1 MAHWLRRPAGRRG
14 SAAVTVAGGAAVVAL
29 LVVVLAGRRDQFT
42 AALQVTSGWVLLA
55 AAGLQVV
62 ALVSRTE
69 AWHAC
74 VHAAGGT
81 LTRRRLFYAAGVGN
95 LGTLVNGQLGAAGR
109 IAMLRRSAPR
119 ESPRV
124 PALIAA
130 EVPILTVEAML
141 AALFSFTL
149 VGPLGL
155 PWWLPLAGL
164 GLAGLVLVGLGRLAS
179 RRQRGFWTGLAVLR
193 SMHGRVRVIA
203 FVLPAVFAQIA
214 RNWLVLRGLGVDA
227 SLFDAVAV
235 LIAIVTIGQ
244 LPVGPSNGAAAVVMI
259 LGTNGVAAAA
269 AGGVLLTVT
278 GMAGSLCFAAWVVGD
293 RLWRRA
299 RARAASSGHA
309 GAAPVPLPTSASAL
323 AAAPRS
329 SALRYRR
336 APDRGLGARG
346 GSAPVPLARPASPR
360 S

>member
-1 MAHWLRRPAGRRG
+1 MAWLRRHAGRCR
-14 SAAVTVAGGAAVVAL
+14 SAAVTLAGAAAVVVL
-29 LVVVLAGRRDQFT
+29 LAVVLAGHRDQFT
-42 AALQVTSGWVLLA
+42 AALQVTSV
-55 AAGLQVV
+55 
-62 ALVSRTE
+62 
-69 AWHAC
+69 
-74 VHAAGGT
+74 GT
-81 LTRRRLFYAAGVGN
+81 LSRRALFYAAGVGN
-95 LGTLVNGQLGAAGR
+95 LGTLINGQVGAAGR

-141 AALFSFTL
+141 AALT
-149 VGPLGL
+149 PT
-155 PWWLPLAGL
+155 PWWARWAFRGGFRSRAWRWPGSSSSASAGS
-164 GLAGLVLVGLGRLAS
+164 AS
-179 RRQRGFWTGLAVLR
+179 RKRRGFWTGLAVLR
-193 SMHGRVRVIA
+193 SLSGRVRVIA
-203 FVLPAVFAQIA
+203 FVLLATFAQIA

-278 GMAGSLCFAAWVVGD
+278 GTVGSLCFAAWVVAD
-293 RLWRRA
+293 RLWRA
-299 RARAASSGHA
+299 RASSAASGRA
-309 GAAPVPLPTSASAL
+309 GAAPVPLPRLASAR
-323 AAAPRS
+323 AAAPGS
-329 SALRYRR
+329 SAWTRRR
-336 APDRGLGARG
+336 APGTGPGARG
-346 GSAPVPLARPASPR
+346 GSAPVPLAPPAVPR

>member
-1 MAHWLRRPAGRRG
+1 MAWLQRHAGRCR
-14 SAAVTVAGGAAVVAL
+14 SAAVTLAGAAAVVVL
-29 LVVVLAGRRDQFT
+29 LVVVLAGHRAEFT
-42 AALQVTSGWVLLA
+42 AALQATSILVLLA

-62 ALVSRTE
+62 ALISRTE
-69 AWHAC
+69 AWHTC

-95 LGTLVNGQLGAAGR
+95 LGTLINGQVGAAGR

-130 EVPILTVEAML
+130 EFPILTIEAML
-141 AALFSFTL
+141 AALTSYTL

-164 GLAGLVLVGLGRLAS
+164 ALAGLVLVGLGRLAS
-179 RRQRGFWTGLAVLR
+179 RKRRGFWTGLAVLR
-193 SMHGRVRVIA
+193 SLRGRIHVIA
-203 FVLPAVFAQIA
+203 FVLVATFAQIA

-278 GMAGSLCFAAWVVGD
+278 GMVGSLCFAAWVVAD
-293 RLWRRA
+293 RLWRA
-299 RARAASSGHA
+299 RASSAASGRA
-309 GAAPVPLPTSASAL
+309 GAAPVPLPTLASAL
-323 AAAPRS
+323 AAAPGS
-329 SALRYRR
+329 SAWTRRR
-336 APDRGLGARG
+336 APGTGPDGRG
-346 GSAPVPLARPASPR
+346 GSAPAPRARAASPR

>member
-1 MAHWLRRPAGRRG
+1 MGHWLHRPAGRRG
-14 SAAVTVAGGAAVVAL
+14 SAAVTLAGAVAVAVVLA
-29 LVVVLAGRRDQFT
+29 VVLAGHRAQFT

-55 AAGLQVV
+55 AAGLQLV
-62 ALVSRTE
+62 ALICRTE
-69 AWHAC
+69 AWHNC

-81 LTRRRLFYAAGVGN
+81 LTRRRLFYASGVGN

-141 AALFSFTL
+141 AALTSYTL

-164 GLAGLVLVGLGRLAS
+164 ALAGLVLVGLGRLAS
-179 RRQRGFWTGLAVLR
+179 RKRRGFWNGLAVLR
-193 SMHGRVRVIA
+193 SFRGRIRVIA
-203 FVLPAVFAQIA
+203 FVLLATFAQIA

-278 GMAGSLCFAAWVVGD
+278 GMAGSLCFAAWAVTD
-293 RLWRRA
+293 RLWRA
-299 RARAASSGHA
+299 RARAASSGRA
-309 GAAPVPLPTSASAL
+309 SVAPARLATSVAAL

-329 SALRYRR
+329 SAWTRR
-336 APDRGLGARG
+336 PALDTRLGARG
-346 GSAPVPLARPASPR
+346 GSAPVPLARPASTR
-360 S
+360 L

>member
-1 MAHWLRRPAGRRG
+1 MARWLRRPAGRRG
-14 SAAVTVAGGAAVVAL
+14 SAAVTLAGGAAVAAL
-29 LVVVLAGRRDQFT
+29 LAVVLAGRRDEFT
-42 AALQVTSGWVLLA
+42 AALQATSGWVLLA
-55 AAGLQVV
+55 AAALQVL
-62 ALVSRTE
+62 ALISRTE

-81 LTRRRLFYAAGVGN
+81 LSRRRLFYAAGVGN

-109 IAMLRRSAPR
+109 IAMLRKSAPR

-141 AALFSFTL
+141 AALTSFTL

-164 GLAGLVLVGLGRLAS
+164 ALAGLVLVGLGRLAS
-179 RRQRGFWTGLAVLR
+179 RRRRGFWTGLAVLR
-193 SMHGRVRVIA
+193 SLHGRIRVIA
-203 FVLPAVFAQIA
+203 FVLLATFAQIA

-259 LGTNGVAAAA
+259 LGTNGMAAAA

-278 GMAGSLCFAAWVVGD
+278 GMAGSLGFAAWVVAD
-293 RLWRRA
+293 RLWRA
-299 RARAASSGHA
+299 RARAASSGRA
-309 GAAPVPLPTSASAL
+309 GAAPVLPPTSASAL
-323 AAAPRS
+323 AAAPLS
-329 SALRYRR
+329 STWRHRR
-336 APDRGLGARG
+336 APDTGPGARG
-346 GSAPVPLARPASPR
+346 GSARVPLARPASPR